1 MARRKPKKG
10 FVYLLKNTGGSD
22 DTIYKFGCTTV
33 SPDVRCKK
41 INSENK
47 ECGYKFDVIASF
59 KSFDIF
65 TDEHKIRCEI
75 LFCGAGM
82 LSEIFSTDMDD
93 DLNSTSDVLERFL
106 KLGGVL
112 R

>member
-1 MARRKPKKG
+1 MTRRKPKKG
-10 FVYLLKNTGGSD
+10 FVYLLKNISGSD

-41 INSENK
+41 LNSENK
-47 ECGYKFDVIASF
+47 KWGYEFKVIVAF

-65 TDEHKIRCEI
+65 TDEHNIRCEI

-82 LSEIFSTDMDD
+82 ISEIFSTELDD
-93 DLNSTSDVLERFL
+93 DLNSESDVIERFL

>member
-10 FVYLLKNTGGSD
+10 YVYLLKNISGNGDS
-22 DTIYKFGCTTV
+22 IYKFGCTTV
-33 SPDVRCKK
+33 SSSVRCKK

-47 ECGYKFDVIASF
+47 KYGYKFVVIAEF

-65 TDEHKIRCEI
+65 SDEHKIRCEI

-82 LSEIFSTDMDD
+82 LSEIFSTDFDE
-93 DLNSTSDVLERFL
+93 DLNCKADVVERFL
-106 KLGGVL
+106 KLGGVIK
-112 R
+112 